1 MEHLR
6 DSELKK
12 DLQASV
18 RTAQELGPDYES
30 EIIDGFLQRLDARLD
45 AQVATRVQRELDRR
59 EGPVQFQKKSGDGG
73 GAGGGRNPAIPILSI
88 VLAVPLTAI
97 SASLAGLPGL
107 FVVWVGIVLV
117 NMAVSLGT
125 AAGNRAERRRQQFG
139 DLRDGRGRDGWS

>member
-59 EGPVQFQKKSGDGG
+59 EGPVQFQKKNGDGG
-73 GAGGGRNPAIPILSI
+73 GGGRNPAIPILSI

-97 SASLAGLPGL
+97 SAALTGLPGL
-107 FVVWVGIVLV
+107 FVVWIGIVLV
-117 NMAVSLGT
+117 NMAV
-125 AAGNRAERRRQQFG
+125 AGGIAVGSRAERRRQRFG
-139 DLRDGRGRDGWS
+139 DPQDGRDRDGWG